1 MSVHGLNIYG
11 TIAPVLDDETRYRIL
26 KMLQADPQASQ
37 RRIADEL
44 GISLGRVNYCLQAL
58 IKRGLVKANNFRNSA
73 NKRAYLYLLTPRGM
87 EEKARVTARF
97 LKIKMDEFELLK
109 RELEELER
117 EAAQPGGRERA
128 KVSGEAGQP

>member
-1 MSVHGLNIYG
+1 MLS
-11 TIAPVLDDETRYRIL
+11 PVLDDETRYRIL
-26 KMLQADPQASQ
+26 KMLQADPKASQ

-58 IKRGLVKANNFRNSA
+58 IRRGLIKANNFRNSA

-97 LKIKMDEFELLK
+97 LKFKLDEFEILK

-117 EAAQPGGRERA
+117 EAGAGGSAAQQDAPGEPGRR
-128 KVSGEAGQP
+128 

>member
-1 MSVHGLNIYG
+1 MLW
-11 TIAPVLDDETRYRIL
+11 AVLDDETRYRIL

-97 LKIKMDEFELLK
+97 LKIKMDEFEVLK

-117 EAAQPGGRERA
+117 DAAQPVSDERANAGGRSR
-128 KVSGEAGQP
+128 QP

>member
-1 MSVHGLNIYG
+1 MLS
-11 TIAPVLDDETRYRIL
+11 PVLNDETRYRIL

-58 IKRGLVKANNFRNSA
+58 IKKGLVKVNNFRSST
-73 NKRAYLYLLTPRGM
+73 NKRAYLYLLTPRGI
-87 EEKARVTARF
+87 EERAKVTARF
-97 LKIKMDEFELLK
+97 LRVKLDEFEILK

-117 EAAQPGGRERA
+117 EAAAQGNAGHAEVRGEPGR
-128 KVSGEAGQP
+128 Q